1 MYFIHPQFFGH
12 NLGSVL
18 MNFVQSSIAGVGYP
32 SMCGPVQHTG
42 LDLYMT
48 FVVANVER
56 PLGTVQNEEPAG
68 HKRKVLETVV
78 ESSVFGQEGPT
89 TRKMGVRGL
98 WLYY

>member
-12 NLGSVL
+12 NFGSVL
-18 MNFVQSSIAGVGYP
+18 MNFVQSSIAGVGYT
-32 SMCGPVQHTG
+32 SMFGPVQHTG
-42 LDLYMT
+42 LDFYMT

-56 PLGTVQNEEPAG
+56 PLGTGQMEDTTTLESPVAG
-68 HKRKVLETVV
+68 VG
-78 ESSVFGQEGPT
+78 SFGYGQVRPR